1 MKLIF
6 HGAVREV
13 GRSCIELVTQQARFL
28 LDAGI
33 KLGTETGYPEE
44 IKNIKEITAGIL
56 SHAHLDHC
64 GAWPYLVSKGLNCP
78 IYTTSVTKDLARI
91 LMKDFYKVECLNH
104 IPPYN
109 QENTEKAIELINT
122 VRYRTP
128 FEIKDAYFKFFDAG
142 HIPGSAFILIESNN
156 KKLVYTGDINLM
168 ETRLIKGAD
177 LNLEPIDAIIMEAT
191 YGNKEHPN
199 RQQTEK
205 EFLSKVKE
213 TLKRGGKVFIAAF
226 AVGRTQELMLLL
238 NSKKWNVPIYVDGMG
253 KDMTEIMIHHDAV
266 KDKTKMIDAR
276 NKIKAVRGRM
286 QREDALKKQGIFISS
301 AGMMTGGP
309 IIDYLKQGHQDP
321 KNIFLLTGYVDDGT
335 NGRMLLDEGTVFIEG
350 RKTKVQAE
358 YGQYNFSAH
367 SGERELKEIVET
379 LKPKKVILVHGE
391 KEAMEN
397 LADYLRKKG
406 KEVFIPELGSEI
418 NI

>member
-33 KLGTETGYPEE
+33 KLGPETKYPEE
-44 IKNIKEITAGIL
+44 IKNIKGITAGIL
-56 SHAHLDHC
+56 SHAHLDHS

-78 IYTTSVTKDLARI
+78 IYTTAATRDIAKV

-104 IPPYN
+104 IPPYKP
-109 QENTEKAIELINT
+109 ENTEKAAELFRS

-142 HIPGSAFILIESNN
+142 HIPGSAFILIESNG
-156 KKLVYTGDINLM
+156 KKLVYTGDINLSD
-168 ETRLIKGAD
+168 TRLIKGAD
-177 LNLEPIDAIIMEAT
+177 LNLEPIDAIVMETT
-191 YGNKEHPN
+191 YGNKEHPG

-205 EFLSKVKE
+205 EFLSKIREV
-213 TLKRGGKVFIAAF
+213 LKKGGKIFIAAF

-238 NSKKWNVPIYVDGMG
+238 NSEKWNVPIYVDGMG

-266 KDKTKMIDAR
+266 KDKAKMTDAK
-276 NKIKAVRGRM
+276 NKIEIVRGSI
-286 QREDALKKQGIFISS
+286 QRENAMKKQGIFISS

-309 IIDYLKQGHQDP
+309 ITEYLKHEHQDP
-321 KNIFLLTGYVDDGT
+321 KNAFLLTGYVDAGT

-358 YGQYNFSAH
+358 YEQYDFSAH
-367 SGERELKEIVET
+367 AGESELKELVET
-379 LKPKKVILVHGE
+379 LNPKKIILVHGE
-391 KEAMEN
+391 PDSMEKF
-397 LADYLRKKG
+397 ADYLRKKG

>member
-6 HGAVREV
+6 HGAAREV
-13 GRSCIELVTQQARFL
+13 GRSCIELVTQRARFL

-33 KLGTETGYPEE
+33 KLGVETEYPEE
-44 IKNIKEITAGIL
+44 IKNIKGIIAGIL

-64 GAWPYLVSKGLNCP
+64 GAWPYLVNKGLNCP
-78 IYTTSVTKDLARI
+78 IYTTAATRDIAKV
-91 LMKDFYKVECLNH
+91 LMKDFYKVECLTH
-104 IPPYN
+104 IPPYKP
-109 QENTEKAIELINT
+109 ENTDKAIDLFKSI
-122 VRYRTP
+122 RYRNP

-142 HIPGSAFILIESNN
+142 HIPGSAFILIESNG
-156 KKLVYTGDINLM
+156 KKLVYTGDINLSD
-168 ETRLIKGAD
+168 TRLIKGAD
-177 LNLEPIDAIIMEAT
+177 LGLEYVDALIMETT
-191 YGNKEHPN
+191 YGAKIHHN

-205 EFLSKVKE
+205 EFLSKLKE
-213 TLKRGGKVFIAAF
+213 VIKRGGKVFIAAF

-238 NSKKWNVPIYVDGMG
+238 NSEKWNVPVYVDGMG

-266 KDKTKMIDAR
+266 KDKTKMMDAK
-276 NKIKAVRGRM
+276 NKLEVIRGRT
-286 QREDALKKQGIFISS
+286 QRENALKKQGIFISS

-309 IIDYLKQGHQDP
+309 IIEYLKQGHQDP
-321 KNIFLLTGYVDDGT
+321 KNAFLLTGYVDTGT

-358 YGQYNFSAH
+358 YEQYDFSAH
-367 SGERELKEIVET
+367 AGENELKELVET
-379 LKPKKVILVHGE
+379 LKPKRVILVHGE
-391 KEAMEN
+391 KESMEN
-397 LADYLRKKG
+397 FADYLRKKG